1 VATRGAC
8 SPLTAPLGALP
19 YSDRVESALLYILGV
34 VIVLVGLVVSIGLH
48 EVGHLVPAK
57 LFGVRVG
64 QYMIG
69 FGKTLFSKRV
79 GETEYGLK
87 MIPLGGYI
95 SMAGMFPPERTGGK
109 PRTASTGF
117 FDTMVNDARTSA
129 HEGIPAGEEHRT
141 FYRLP
146 VLKRVVIML
155 GGPFMNLVL
164 AFVFFGIVLVGFGV
178 PQVTTTIGA
187 VSECIV
193 PAGTGQT
200 ECTDDDPLAPA
211 AEAGL
216 LPGDQILTIGG
227 EPIADFGASSQII
240 TEAAGKPLEFVVLR
254 AGEQVTLEVTPLLT
268 PRPVF
273 DAEGNVVLDDDG
285 KMVTRD
291 VGFIGIEYA
300 MQSVQQPVTAVPGYV
315 WDAAG
320 RIGYS
325 IVTLPARV
333 YDLGVSTFGGTER
346 DPEGIIGVVGIGRLA
361 GEITS
366 LDTLPVADRAASILS
381 LLGGLN
387 LALFLFNLV
396 PLLPLDGGH
405 VAGAIWEGI
414 RRAVAKLFRR
424 PDPGPVDVARLIPIT
439 MAISGVLAVLTVFVL
454 FSDLVNP
461 ISLTG
466 EAEPVPWWVI
476 VTGVAVLGFFILRAT
491 LPRRG
496 GDGT

>member
-1 VATRGAC
+1 M
-8 SPLTAPLGALP
+8 
-19 YSDRVESALLYILGV
+19 ESALLYLLGV
-34 VIVLVGLVVSIGLH
+34 VIVLVGLMVSIGLH

-117 FDTMVNDARTSA
+117 FDTMVNDARTAA

-146 VLKRVVIML
+146 VLKRVIIML

-164 AFVFFGIVLVGFGV
+164 AFVFFGIVLVGFGI
-178 PQVTTTIGA
+178 PQSTTTIGT
-187 VSECIV
+187 VYECVV
-193 PAGTGQT
+193 PADSTQT

-216 LPGDQILTIGG
+216 LPGDRILAIDGQ
-227 EPIADFGASSQII
+227 PIAEYSDVSEIVTAS
-240 TEAAGKPLEFVVLR
+240 AGQQLAFEVLR
-254 AGEQVTLEVTPLLT
+254 DGERLTLPVMPLLT
-268 PRPVF
+268 ERPVF
-273 DAEGNVVLDDDG
+273 DDDLQPVENPDG
-285 KMVTRD
+285 SPATQE
-291 VGFIGIEYA
+291 VGFIGIGYA
-300 MQSVQQPVTAVPGYV
+300 VQNVQQPITAVPGFV
-315 WDAAG
+315 GDAAG
-320 RIGYS
+320 RIWHS
-325 IVTLPARV
+325 IATLPVRV
-333 YDLGVSTFGGTER
+333 YDLGVSTFSGAER

-387 LALFLFNLV
+387 LALCLFNLV

-414 RRAVAKLFRR
+414 RRGFAKLFRR

-439 MAISGVLAVLTVFVL
+439 MAVSGVLAVLTVFVI
-454 FSDLVNP
+454 FSDIVNP
-461 ISLTG
+461 ISL
-466 EAEPVPWWVI
+466 
-476 VTGVAVLGFFILRAT
+476 F
-491 LPRRG
+491 
-496 GDGT
+496 

>member
-1 VATRGAC
+1 V
-8 SPLTAPLGALP
+8 LP
-19 YSDRVESALLYILGV
+19 YADRVESALLYILGV
-34 VIVLVGLVVSIGLH
+34 VIVLIGLVISIGLH

-95 SMAGMFPPERTGGK
+95 SMAGMFPPERKGGR

-117 FDTMVNDARTSA
+117 FDTMVNDARTAA

-146 VLKRVVIML
+146 VLKRIVIML

-164 AFVFFGIVLVGFGV
+164 AFVFFGIVLVGFGI
-178 PQVTTTIGA
+178 PQPTTTIGT
-187 VSECIV
+187 VYECIV
-193 PAGTGQT
+193 PSDSTQT
-200 ECTDDDPLAPA
+200 ECTDADPVAPA

-216 LPGDQILTIGG
+216 LPGDRILAIDGR
-227 EPIADFGASSQII
+227 PIAVYSDVAE
-240 TEAAGKPLEFVVLR
+240 TVTRAAGRELAFEVLR
-254 AGEQVTLEVTPLLT
+254 DGENLTLAVTPLLT
-268 PRPVF
+268 ERPVF
-273 DAEGNVVLDDDG
+273 DDDLEPVENPDG
-285 KMVTRD
+285 SIATQD
-291 VGFIGIEYA
+291 VGFIGIGYA
-300 MQSVQQPVTAVPGYV
+300 VQSVQQPVTAVPGYV
-315 WDAAG
+315 WDAAQ

-366 LDTLPVADRAASILS
+366 LDALPVADRAASILG

-387 LALFLFNLV
+387 LALFLFNLI

-405 VAGAIWEGI
+405 VAGAIWEAI
-414 RRAVAKLFRR
+414 RRAFAKLFRR

-439 MAISGVLAVLTVFVL
+439 MAVSGVLAVLTVFVL
-454 FSDLVNP
+454 FSDIVNP
-461 ISLTG
+461 ISL
-466 EAEPVPWWVI
+466 
-476 VTGVAVLGFFILRAT
+476 F
-491 LPRRG
+491 
-496 GDGT
+496 

>member
-1 VATRGAC
+1 M
-8 SPLTAPLGALP
+8 
-19 YSDRVESALLYILGV
+19 ESALLYILGV
-34 VIVLVGLVVSIGLH
+34 VIVLVGLVISIGLH

-69 FGKTLFSKRV
+69 FGRTLFSKRV

-95 SMAGMFPPERTGGK
+95 SMAGMFPPERKGGK

-117 FDTMVNDARTSA
+117 FDTMVNDARTVA

-146 VLKRVVIML
+146 VLKRIVIML

-164 AFVFFGIVLVGFGV
+164 AFVFFGIVLVGFGM
-178 PQVTTTIGA
+178 PQFTTTIGA
-187 VSECIV
+187 VYECVV
-193 PAGTGQT
+193 PADSTQT
-200 ECTDDDPLAPA
+200 ECSADDPVAPA

-216 LPGDQILTIGG
+216 LPGDRIVAIDGQPVT
-227 EPIADFGASSQII
+227 EYTDVSAVV
-240 TEAAGKPLEFVVLR
+240 TEAAGRELDFEVVRDGKSL
-254 AGEQVTLEVTPLLT
+254 TLEITPLLT
-268 PRPVF
+268 ERP
-273 DAEGNVVLDDDG
+273 VLDDDLQPVENPDG
-285 KMVTRD
+285 SIKTQD
-291 VGFIGIEYA
+291 VGFIGIGYA
-300 MQSVQQPVTAVPGYV
+300 VQNVQQPITAVPGFV

-325 IVTLPARV
+325 IITLPGRV

-361 GEITS
+361 GEISS

-387 LALFLFNLV
+387 LALCLFNLV

-414 RRAVAKLFRR
+414 RRAVAKVFRR
-424 PDPGPVDVARLIPIT
+424 PDPGPVDVARLLPLT
-439 MAISGVLAVLTVFVL
+439 MAISGVLALLTVFVL
-454 FSDLVNP
+454 ISDIVNP
-461 ISLTG
+461 ISL
-466 EAEPVPWWVI
+466 
-476 VTGVAVLGFFILRAT
+476 F
-491 LPRRG
+491 
-496 GDGT
+496 

>member
-1 VATRGAC
+1 
-8 SPLTAPLGALP
+8 
-19 YSDRVESALLYILGV
+19 VESALLYVLGV
-34 VIVLVGLVVSIGLH
+34 VIVLVGLVISIGLH

-69 FGKTLFSKRV
+69 FGRTLFSKKV
-79 GETEYGLK
+79 GETEYGVK

-117 FDTMVNDARTSA
+117 FDTMVNDARTAA

-146 VLKRVVIML
+146 VLKRIVIML

-164 AFVFFGIVLVGFGV
+164 AFVFFGIVLVGFGI
-178 PQVTTTIGA
+178 PQSST
-187 VSECIV
+187 
-193 PAGTGQT
+193 QT
-200 ECTDDDPLAPA
+200 ECTDDDPVAPA

-216 LPGDQILTIGG
+216 LPGDRILAIDGK
-227 EPIADFGASSQII
+227 PIAVYTDVSEIVTQ
-240 TEAAGKPLEFVVLR
+240 AAGRELDFEVLR
-254 AGEQVTLEVTPLLT
+254 DGESVNLAVTPLLT
-268 PRPVF
+268 ERPVY
-273 DAEGNVVLDDDG
+273 DDDLQPVENPDG
-285 KMVTRD
+285 SIATQD
-291 VGFIGIEYA
+291 VGFIGIGYA
-300 MQSVQQPVTAVPGYV
+300 IESVQQPVTAVPAYV
-315 WDAAG
+315 WDATQ

-325 IVTLPARV
+325 IITLPARV

-361 GEITS
+361 GEISS
-366 LDTLPVADRAASILS
+366 LDTLPVADRAASILG

-405 VAGAIWEGI
+405 VAGAIWEGL
-414 RRAVAKLFRR
+414 RRAFAKLFRR

-439 MAISGVLAVLTVFVL
+439 MAVSGVLALLTVFVL
-454 FSDLVNP
+454 ISDIVNP
-461 ISLTG
+461 ISL
-466 EAEPVPWWVI
+466 
-476 VTGVAVLGFFILRAT
+476 F
-491 LPRRG
+491 
-496 GDGT
+496 

>member
-1 VATRGAC
+1 M
-8 SPLTAPLGALP
+8 
-19 YSDRVESALLYILGV
+19 ESALLYILGV
-34 VIVLVGLVVSIGLH
+34 VIVLVGLVISIGLH

-95 SMAGMFPPERTGGK
+95 SMAGMFPPERKGGK

-117 FDTMVNDARTSA
+117 FDTMVNDARTVA

-146 VLKRVVIML
+146 VLKRIVIML

-164 AFVFFGIVLVGFGV
+164 AFVFFGIVLVGFGM
-178 PQVTTTIGA
+178 PQFTTTIGA
-187 VSECIV
+187 VYECVV
-193 PAGTGQT
+193 PAGSTQT
-200 ECTDDDPLAPA
+200 ECSDDDPVAPA

-216 LPGDQILTIGG
+216 LPGDRIVAIDGQPVTDYTDVS
-227 EPIADFGASSQII
+227 AVV
-240 TEAAGKPLEFVVLR
+240 TEASGRELDVEVVRDGQNL
-254 AGEQVTLEVTPLLT
+254 TLEVTPLLT
-268 PRPVF
+268 ERP
-273 DAEGNVVLDDDG
+273 VLDDDLQPVENPDG
-285 KMVTRD
+285 TIKTQD
-291 VGFIGIEYA
+291 VGFIGIGYA
-300 MQSVQQPVTAVPGYV
+300 VQNVQQPVTAVPGFV

-325 IVTLPARV
+325 IITLPARV

-405 VAGAIWEGI
+405 VAGAIWEGV
-414 RRAVAKLFRR
+414 RRGIAKVFRR
-424 PDPGPVDVARLIPIT
+424 PDPGPVDVARLLPLT
-439 MAISGVLAVLTVFVL
+439 MAISGVLALLTVFVL
-454 FSDLVNP
+454 ISDVVNP
-461 ISLTG
+461 ISL
-466 EAEPVPWWVI
+466 
-476 VTGVAVLGFFILRAT
+476 F
-491 LPRRG
+491 
-496 GDGT
+496 

>member
-1 VATRGAC
+1 M
-8 SPLTAPLGALP
+8 
-19 YSDRVESALLYILGV
+19 ESALLYILGV
-34 VIVLVGLVVSIGLH
+34 VIVVLGLMISIGLH
-48 EVGHLVPAK
+48 EIGHLVPAK

-69 FGKTLFSKRV
+69 FGKTLFSRRG

-87 MIPLGGYI
+87 MVPLGGYI
-95 SMAGMFPPERTGGK
+95 SMAGMFPPERKGGK

-117 FDTMVNDARTSA
+117 FDTMVNDARTAA

-146 VLKRVVIML
+146 VLKRIVIML

-178 PQVTTTIGA
+178 PQSSTTLGA
-187 VSECIV
+187 VYECVV
-193 PAGTGQT
+193 PADSTQT
-200 ECTDDDPLAPA
+200 ECTDDDPVAPA

-216 LPGDQILTIGG
+216 LPGDRILAIDGQQIT
-227 EPIADFGASSQII
+227 EYTEVSEII
-240 TEAAGKPLEFVVLR
+240 TAAAGRELAFEVLR
-254 AGEQVTLEVTPLLT
+254 DGEEITLPVTPLLT
-268 PRPVF
+268 ERP
-273 DAEGNVVLDDDG
+273 VLDDDG
-285 KMVTRD
+285 QPIEKSDGSYVTHK
-291 VGFIGIEYA
+291 VGFIGIAYA
-300 MQSVQQPVTAVPGYV
+300 VQNVQQPITAVPGYV

-325 IVTLPARV
+325 IATLPARV

-366 LDTLPVADRAASILS
+366 LDSLPAADRAASILG

-405 VAGAIWEGI
+405 VAGALWEGI
-414 RRAVAKLFRR
+414 RRAFAKLFRR

-439 MAISGVLAVLTVFVL
+439 MAVSGVLAVLTVFVL
-454 FSDLVNP
+454 FSDIVNP
-461 ISLTG
+461 I
-466 EAEPVPWWVI
+466 
-476 VTGVAVLGFFILRAT
+476 T
-491 LPRRG
+491 LF
-496 GDGT
+496 

>member
-1 VATRGAC
+1 M
-8 SPLTAPLGALP
+8 
-19 YSDRVESALLYILGV
+19 ESALLYILGV
-34 VIVLVGLVVSIGLH
+34 VIVVIGLVISIGLH

-69 FGKTLFSKRV
+69 FGRTLFSKRV

-95 SMAGMFPPERTGGK
+95 SMAGMFPPERKGGK

-117 FDTMVNDARTSA
+117 FDTMVNDARTVA
-129 HEGIPAGEEHRT
+129 HEGIPTGEEHRT

-146 VLKRVVIML
+146 VLKRIVIML

-164 AFVFFGIVLVGFGV
+164 AFVFFGIVLVGFGM
-178 PQVTTTIGA
+178 PQFTTTIGA
-187 VSECIV
+187 VYECVV
-193 PAGTGQT
+193 PAGSTQT
-200 ECTDDDPLAPA
+200 ECSADDPVAPA

-216 LPGDQILTIGG
+216 RPGDRIVAIDGQPVT
-227 EPIADFGASSQII
+227 EYTDVSAVV
-240 TEAAGKPLEFVVLR
+240 TEAAGRELDVEVVRDGQTL
-254 AGEQVTLEVTPLLT
+254 TLEVTPLLT
-268 PRPVF
+268 ERP
-273 DAEGNVVLDDDG
+273 VLDDDLQPVENPDG
-285 KMVTRD
+285 SVKTQD
-291 VGFIGIEYA
+291 VGFIGIGYA
-300 MQSVQQPVTAVPGYV
+300 VQNVQQPITAVPGFV

-325 IVTLPARV
+325 IITLPARV

-405 VAGAIWEGI
+405 VAGAIWEGV
-414 RRAVAKLFRR
+414 RRGVAKLFRR
-424 PDPGPVDVARLIPIT
+424 PDPGPVDVARLLPLT
-439 MAISGVLAVLTVFVL
+439 MAISGVLALLTVFVL
-454 FSDLVNP
+454 ISDIINP
-461 ISLTG
+461 ISL
-466 EAEPVPWWVI
+466 
-476 VTGVAVLGFFILRAT
+476 F
-491 LPRRG
+491 
-496 GDGT
+496 

>member
-1 VATRGAC
+1 
-8 SPLTAPLGALP
+8 
-19 YSDRVESALLYILGV
+19 V
-34 VIVLVGLVVSIGLH
+34 VIVVVGLMVSIGLH
-48 EVGHLVPAK
+48 ELGHLVPAK

-95 SMAGMFPPERTGGK
+95 SMAGMFPPERKGGK

-117 FDTMVNDARTSA
+117 FDTLVQDARTSA

-146 VLKRVVIML
+146 VLKRIVIML

-164 AFVFFGIVLVGFGV
+164 AFVFFGIVLVGFGI
-178 PQVTTTIGA
+178 PQSTTTVG
-187 VSECIV
+187 VVYECVV
-193 PAGTGQT
+193 PSGSTQT
-200 ECTDDDPLAPA
+200 ECTGDDPVAPA

-216 LPGDQILTIGG
+216 QPGDRIVAIDGQ
-227 EPIADFGASSQII
+227 PIAEY
-240 TEAAGKPLEFVVLR
+240 TEVSEIVTAAAGRELEVEVVR
-254 AGEQVTLEVTPLLT
+254 DGESVTLGVTPLLT
-268 PRPVF
+268 ERPVF
-273 DAEGNVVLDDDG
+273 DDDG
-285 KMVTRD
+285 RALENPDGSAVTRE
-291 VGFIGIEYA
+291 VGFIGIGYA
-300 MQSVQQPVTAVPGYV
+300 TQTVQQPVTAVPGFV
-315 WDAAG
+315 WDASA

-325 IVTLPARV
+325 IITLPARV

-366 LDTLPVADRAASILS
+366 LDALPVADRAASILS

-414 RRAVAKLFRR
+414 RRGFAKLFRR

-439 MAISGVLAVLTVFVL
+439 MAVSGVLAVLTIFVL
-454 FSDLVNP
+454 ISDIVNP
-461 ISLTG
+461 ISL
-466 EAEPVPWWVI
+466 
-476 VTGVAVLGFFILRAT
+476 F
-491 LPRRG
+491 
-496 GDGT
+496 